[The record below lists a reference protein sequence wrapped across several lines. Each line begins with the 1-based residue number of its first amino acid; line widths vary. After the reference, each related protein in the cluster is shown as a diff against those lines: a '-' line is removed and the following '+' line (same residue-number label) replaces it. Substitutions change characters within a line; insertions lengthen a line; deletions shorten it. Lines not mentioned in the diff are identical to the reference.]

1 MNAGLYASVLAR
13 TPSKLVKML
22 LAQEGITQAM
32 IDAQLTIIQG
42 EVADVSAVKRVLLVP
57 TRKQDTSTAGEEEAE
72 EEVEVVSQIISR
84 IGGVAQLH
92 WSLTQSVT
100 IEGLEVYVGIR
111 PLITVIS
118 STGISDGPEDVPL
131 GLRYLYHV
139 VLAAPHKDKKEMERI
154 VTENSV
160 TAAVATAASSKTTAT
175 AMAATTEG
183 VFDGSII
190 IRASL
195 LMGD

>member
-32 IDAQLTIIQG
+32 IDAQLTIVQG

-57 TRKQDTSTAGEEEAE
+57 TRKQDTSTAREKEAE

-100 IEGLEVYVGIR
+100 IEGLEDIGKGRGWQRLRVGSEEA
-111 PLITVIS
+111 PALGYTVRRA
-118 STGISDGPEDVPL
+118 DV
-131 GLRYLYHV
+131 GQWIFEEV
-139 VLAAPHKDKKEMERI
+139 VKMGGERWFGQK
-154 VTENSV
+154 
-160 TAAVATAASSKTTAT
+160 VALTN
-175 AMAATTEG
+175 
-183 VFDGSII
+183 
-190 IRASL
+190 
-195 LMGD
+195 

>member
-100 IEGLEVYVGIR
+100 IEGLEVCAQA